1 MFSADVYIERR
12 KRLRSDIQAGVILF
26 LGNEE
31 SPMNYADNQYPF
43 RQDSSFLYFFGLDC
57 PGLAA
62 VIDVEKGTEC
72 MFGDDLTIDDI
83 VWTGPQPTLK
93 EKCRKTGISETAGLD
108 KLPDVLKRAAR
119 QGREIHF
126 LPQYRP
132 ENVLKIQQLLGI
144 LPSAVQPRVS
154 ESLIR
159 AVASQRSIK
168 SEREI
173 EQIEAALDISYE
185 MQTLAMKM
193 SKPGVYERQ
202 VASAMQAVV
211 LSRGSA
217 LSFPTIFSIHGET
230 LHNHNYSNKMQAGD
244 MAVNDS
250 GAESALHYAS
260 DITRTVPV
268 GGKFSQRQKEIYAIV
283 LNAQEKAIEAVRPGV
298 EFRDIHLLAC
308 RALASG
314 LKDLGLMKGDI
325 EQAVQAGAH
334 TLFFQCGL
342 GHMLGLDV
350 HDMEGL
356 GEEYVG
362 YTDSIKRNPEFGF
375 KSLRLA
381 KALEPGFVITVE
393 PGIYFVPELIDRW
406 KVSQKNSQYIN
417 YELLETYRDF
427 GGIRIEDDV
436 LVTQTGH
443 RVLGRKIPKTIDE
456 VEDTLRLRSG

>member
-1 MFSADVYIERR
+1 MFSDDVYIERR
-12 KRLRSDIQAGVILF
+12 KRLRKDIQSGLILL

-57 PGLAA
+57 PSLVA
-62 VIDVEKGTEC
+62 VIDVDQGTEC
-72 MFGDDLTIDDI
+72 MFGNDLTVDDI

-93 EKCRKTGISETAGLD
+93 ERCQQTGITETVGLE
-108 KLPDVLKRAAR
+108 KLPDVLNKAVK

-126 LPQYRP
+126 LPQYRA
-132 ENVLKIQQLLGI
+132 ENILKIEQLLEIPASSIAG
-144 LPSAVQPRVS
+144 SVS
-154 ESLIR
+154 EPLIR
-159 AVASQRSIK
+159 TAVAQRSIK
-168 SEREI
+168 SEQEI
-173 EQIEAALDISYE
+173 DEIEAALDISYE

-193 SKPGVYERQ
+193 TKPGVYERE
-202 VASAMQAVV
+202 VASAMEAVV
-211 LSRGSA
+211 LSHGSA

-230 LHNHNYSNKMQAGD
+230 LHNHSYDNQMQAGD

-250 GAESALHYAS
+250 GAESPCHYAS
-260 DITRTVPV
+260 DITRTIPV
-268 GGKFSQRQKEIYAIV
+268 SGTFSERQKEIYAIV
-283 LNAQEKAIEAVRPGV
+283 LSAQEKAIEAVKPGI

-308 RALASG
+308 RELASG

-325 EQAVQAGAH
+325 DQAVHAGAH

-342 GHMLGLDV
+342 GHMLGLDT

-362 YTDSIKRNPEFGF
+362 YTDTIKRNPEFGF

-381 KALEPGFVITVE
+381 KALEAGFVITVE
-393 PGIYFVPELIDRW
+393 PGIYFIPELIDRW
-406 KVSQKNSQYIN
+406 KAEQKNSQYIN
-417 YELLETYRDF
+417 YDLVETYRDF

-436 LVTQTGH
+436 LVTDTSY
-443 RVLGRKIPKTIDE
+443 RVLGREIPKTISQ
-456 VEDTLRLRSG
+456 VEDISSC

>member
-230 LHNHNYSNKMQAGD
+230 LHNHHYGNKMQAGD